1 MKKFYISALLALFA
15 GITASADEWC
25 LVVNGADNS
34 TLAIAVA
41 EKPVITT
48 AADGYVVTYGDK
60 TAEFAWAGIKSI
72 TMEQTAPNAI
82 KTPAQ
87 SALKL
92 EAGEIRLSNA
102 KPGAP
107 VRIYNAAGQLVQQAA
122 VSADGSLSLSTSSLA
137 GNAVY
142 IIKTPSQ
149 TIKIK
154 K

>member
-60 TAEFAWAGIKSI
+60 TAEFAWGGIKSI

-82 KTPAQ
+82 KTAEKDM
-87 SALKL
+87 LKL

-102 KPGAP
+102 KAGSS
-107 VRIYNAAGQLVQQAA
+107 VRIYNAAGQLVKQAA
-122 VSADGSLSLSTSSLA
+122 ANSNGSLSLSTESLPS
-137 GNAVY
+137 GAVY

-149 TIKIK
+149 TIKIQK
-154 K
+154 